1 MTFDLAIV
9 LFLMLAT
16 FTVMVWEKV
25 SVDVAALCSM
35 GLLILTGVLEPKEAF
50 SVFSNEAAITVASM
64 FVISAALIRTGALE
78 SATRLLDRLG
88 GGGTETRLLLVVLP
102 LVALLSAFVN
112 NTPIVVMFMPLL
124 IALATKHRLNQ
135 SALLLPLSYAS
146 IFGGLCT
153 LIGTSTTILVSSTA
167 QRLGQAPITMF
178 EVTPLGIAMLIV
190 GFAFV
195 FAFGRRLLPAR
206 SSLSQKALASPRHF
220 LTELI
225 VTEDSPWID
234 QPLAKTPLAAD
245 GDLNILD
252 VRRQGGTV
260 AVPLGEIRLKAGDI
274 LRVTGSMQHL
284 VGIQTLPGL
293 QLKAEH
299 RYAQSMLDTQTAS
312 SAPADV
318 ATRKSALP
326 SEALRLVECIVSHSS
341 PLVGRSVRDLD
352 FRRRYSVLVI
362 ALHRRGGDVM
372 ERDFSR
378 LPLEPGDSL
387 LLEGEEQAIS
397 RLEADDDFLVLN
409 RVTQRAPRRSK
420 RIIALSLAVA
430 VVILATVGVLPI
442 AALALIAAVLC
453 VLFRCLDPHEAYE
466 AIEWRIIMLIFGML
480 SLGLALEKTGGAK
493 LAAEGILHLFQD
505 AGPWVV
511 LSVVLLLCSTL
522 TEFLSN
528 NAVGVLFTP
537 IVINIADQI
546 GVDAR
551 PFLMAVV
558 LGASASF
565 ATPIGYQTN
574 TLVYGA
580 GGYRFSDFLRVGVP
594 LNIVVWLV
602 GSLLIPLFWP
612 FVAK

>member
-35 GLLILTGVLEPKEAF
+35 GLLILTGILEPKEAF
-50 SVFSNEAAITVASM
+50 SVFSNDAAITVASM
-64 FVISAALIRTGALE
+64 FVLSAALIRTGALE
-78 SATRLLDRLG
+78 RATRLLDRLG

-112 NTPIVVMFMPLL
+112 NTPIVVMFMPIL

-252 VRRQGGTV
+252 VRRSGSTV

-293 QLKAEH
+293 HLKAEH

-318 ATRKSALP
+318 AARKSALP

>member
-1 MTFDLAIV
+1 
-9 LFLMLAT
+9 
-16 FTVMVWEKV
+16 
-25 SVDVAALCSM
+25 
-35 GLLILTGVLEPKEAF
+35 
-50 SVFSNEAAITVASM
+50 
-64 FVISAALIRTGALE
+64 
-78 SATRLLDRLG
+78 
-88 GGGTETRLLLVVLP
+88 
-102 LVALLSAFVN
+102 
-112 NTPIVVMFMPLL
+112 
-124 IALATKHRLNQ
+124 
-135 SALLLPLSYAS
+135 
-146 IFGGLCT
+146 
-153 LIGTSTTILVSSTA
+153 
-167 QRLGQAPITMF
+167 
-178 EVTPLGIAMLIV
+178 
-190 GFAFV
+190 
-195 FAFGRRLLPAR
+195 
-206 SSLSQKALASPRHF
+206 
-220 LTELI
+220 
-225 VTEDSPWID
+225 
-234 QPLAKTPLAAD
+234 
-245 GDLNILD
+245 
-252 VRRQGGTV
+252 
-260 AVPLGEIRLKAGDI
+260 
-274 LRVTGSMQHL
+274 
-284 VGIQTLPGL
+284 
-293 QLKAEH
+293 
-299 RYAQSMLDTQTAS
+299 
-312 SAPADV
+312 V

-326 SEALRLVECIVSHSS
+326 SEALRLVECIISHSS

-352 FRRRYSVLVI
+352 FRRRYGVLVI

-378 LPLEPGDSL
+378 LPLEPGDTL

-409 RVTQRAPRRSK
+409 RVTQRYPRPSK
-420 RIIALSLAVA
+420 RLIARCLAES
-430 VVILATVGVLPI
+430 VVILATAGILPI

-453 VLFRCLDPHEAYE
+453 VLLRCLDPHEAYE

-480 SLGLALEKTGGAK
+480 SLGLAMEKTGGAK

-612 FVAK
+612 FVTK

>member
-1 MTFDLAIV
+1 
-9 LFLMLAT
+9 
-16 FTVMVWEKV
+16 
-25 SVDVAALCSM
+25 
-35 GLLILTGVLEPKEAF
+35 
-50 SVFSNEAAITVASM
+50 
-64 FVISAALIRTGALE
+64 
-78 SATRLLDRLG
+78 
-88 GGGTETRLLLVVLP
+88 
-102 LVALLSAFVN
+102 
-112 NTPIVVMFMPLL
+112 
-124 IALATKHRLNQ
+124 
-135 SALLLPLSYAS
+135 
-146 IFGGLCT
+146 
-153 LIGTSTTILVSSTA
+153 
-167 QRLGQAPITMF
+167 
-178 EVTPLGIAMLIV
+178 
-190 GFAFV
+190 
-195 FAFGRRLLPAR
+195 
-206 SSLSQKALASPRHF
+206 
-220 LTELI
+220 
-225 VTEDSPWID
+225 
-234 QPLAKTPLAAD
+234 
-245 GDLNILD
+245 
-252 VRRQGGTV
+252 
-260 AVPLGEIRLKAGDI
+260 
-274 LRVTGSMQHL
+274 
-284 VGIQTLPGL
+284 
-293 QLKAEH
+293 
-299 RYAQSMLDTQTAS
+299 
-312 SAPADV
+312 
-318 ATRKSALP
+318 
-326 SEALRLVECIVSHSS
+326 
-341 PLVGRSVRDLD
+341 
-352 FRRRYSVLVI
+352 
-362 ALHRRGGDVM
+362 M

-480 SLGLALEKTGGAK
+480 SLGLGLEKTGGAK

-602 GSLLIPLFWP
+602 GSLLIPVIWP
-612 FVAK
+612 FVTK